1 VHVLRFCPGT
11 RNGEG
16 MSVFDDV
23 PAGSRLYEDDHFF
36 IIRDGF
42 PVSPGHLLIVSKRAV
57 VTFFDLNERERAA
70 LPAAIGEAKR
80 LIEEEGAVA
89 SHISRSQAGGV
100 SDQKSPNPA
109 PIPKPDGYNIGL
121 NCGEAAGQTV
131 MHFHCHVIPRY
142 RGDTPNPRGGVRHC
156 IPGRGDY

>member
-1 VHVLRFCPGT
+1 MQPLQLYPET

-23 PAGSRLYEDDHFF
+23 PAGSRLVEDDHFF
-36 IIRDGF
+36 IIRDGY
-42 PVSPGHLLIVSKRAV
+42 PVSPGHLLIVSKRPA

-70 LPAAIGEAKR
+70 LPAAIREAKR
-80 LIEEEGAVA
+80 LIEEGTGQGHE
-89 SHISRSQAGGV
+89 SRSHTGG
-100 SDQKSPNPA
+100 DMDRISPNPA
-109 PIPKPDGYNIGL
+109 SIPKPDGYNIGM

-142 RGDTPNPRGGVRHC
+142 HGDTPNPRGGVRHC